1 MFQRFYESLMNAGED
16 FFDGEK
22 EEKERKAQEEQEKQE
37 TQDSAQ

>member
-22 EEKERKAQEEQEKQE
+22 EEKELKEQNAGQ
-37 TQDSAQ
+37 